1 MWGGKSS
8 VLQATMASAD
18 RNGHRSSPR
27 TDAAWEN
34 SPRTDDE
41 VASSSS
47 VSGSMPPT
55 ATASRGLGGVGLGAG
70 GQGQVAAAV
79 EGRLRGL
86 EERQR
91 LLTQSVMEMDSV
103 KSRAHKLERR
113 YEQGWVEVGVRLC
126 LCARSPPPTPGPST

>member
-1 MWGGKSS
+1 MGE
-8 VLQATMASAD
+8 LAAD
-18 RNGHRSSPR
+18 RRRSCVVVISLR
-27 TDAAWEN
+27 QHAADGDGIAWAG
-34 SPRTDDE
+34 R
-41 VASSSS
+41 
-47 VSGSMPPT
+47 
-55 ATASRGLGGVGLGAG
+55 RGVRRG